1 MIRFDAYSA
10 TTQALKPTDVV
21 PWLLI
26 SSGDTI
32 HQGRGF
38 HTFAERVAVKDDTG
52 SEVGAVQWGGRQGDR
67 IMVEVKGT
75 RTPEVVERLREA
87 AKHRCTRVDACADF
101 DAPDAFSRLLGLVMD
116 VKERH
121 GLYGERRGDWD
132 MPELGRTQYLG
143 ANSSAVRAR
152 LYEKGKE
159 PDHRHLN
166 RPGWVRL
173 EVQVRPAKEAKDV
186 YATLTPAEVWG
197 AAKWTRDLAG
207 LALDEAIGA
216 FPAASQSRLTSLER
230 KLRFLAKQ
238 YGPTLLELRQ
248 DLGSWECVGLT
259 LGDYIA
265 QERERKARAH

>member
-1 MIRFDAYSA
+1 MIRFDAYTA
-10 TTQALKPTDVV
+10 TTQGLEV
-21 PWLLI
+21 PRAIGWLHCA
-26 SSGDTI
+26 GDTF
-32 HQGRGF
+32 HEGRGF
-38 HTFAERVAVKDDTG
+38 HTFAQRVAVKDATG

-75 RTPEVVERLREA
+75 RTPAVVERLREA
-87 AKHRCTRVDACADF
+87 APHRCTRVDACADF
-101 DAPDAFSRLLGLVMD
+101 EAPGAFARLLAHVME

-166 RPGWVRL
+166 RPDWVRL
-173 EVQVRPAKEAKDV
+173 EVQVRPAKEAKEV
-186 YATLTPAEVWG
+186 FARLTPAEVWG
-197 AAKWTRDLAG
+197 ASKWTRDLAG
-207 LALDEAIGA
+207 LALGEAIDP
-216 FPAASQSRLTSLER
+216 FPAASQTRLTSLER
-230 KLRFLAKQ
+230 KLRYLAIQ

-259 LGDYIA
+259 LGEYIA
-265 QERERKARAH
+265 EERERRRLRH